1 MFSFSFACGIVL
13 YPFIWLPSVFR
24 ADRSKRLSCILH
36 LPLILI
42 ISRLPE
48 VWPELFPR
56 AAKTSIRASEA
67 SGQGLAVLET
77 SLLLAEKTGP
87 IVAAGALGIAQM
99 PGGNCISQMTGP
111 GPLSL
116 GG

>member
-1 MFSFSFACGIVL
+1 MHNWDR

-36 LPLILI
+36 RPLILI

-56 AAKTSIRASEA
+56 AATTSIRASEA

-77 SLLLAEKTGP
+77 SLRLAEKTGP